1 MDMNI
6 EYQEII
12 DNYVLGR
19 MTAEERKSF
28 EEELAINQEL
38 REQYDFTLQVKN
50 TIASRQEKLKLLKFW
65 EEHYPI
71 ERQYRPTGT
80 DFDNGKYH
88 NCHRSPKKKIVWFSS
103 IAAALIIGFFV
114 LRPSFFISPSKPNE
128 IPTEE
133 EIDVIDIDV
142 FDDMGMDIEAADSA
156 ACDSI

>member
-65 EEHYPI
+65 EEHFPT
-71 ERQYRPTGT
+71 ERQYKPTGT
-80 DFDNGKYH
+80 DFGYGKYKNYH
-88 NCHRSPKKKIVWFSS
+88 SSPKKKIVWFSS
-103 IAAALIIGFFV
+103 IAAVLIIGFFA

-128 IPTEE
+128 IPVEE

-142 FDDMGMDIEAADSA
+142 SDDMRMDIEVADSA
-156 ACDSI
+156 VCDSI